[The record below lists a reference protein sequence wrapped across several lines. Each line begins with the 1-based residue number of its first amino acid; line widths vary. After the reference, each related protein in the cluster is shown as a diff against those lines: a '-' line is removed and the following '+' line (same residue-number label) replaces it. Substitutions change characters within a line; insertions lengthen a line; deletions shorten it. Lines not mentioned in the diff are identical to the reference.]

1 MDWVQATG
9 KTVDE
14 AKDAALD
21 LLGVDMSDAEFE
33 VIEEARTGLF
43 GRLKNEARVR
53 ARIRPATPRPKA
65 ERRDRK
71 RGSGRD
77 KDPSKDS
84 AQTDGAKESS
94 PKAER
99 GASAASRG
107 GSNGSGGAKER
118 APRPPRTESDRA
130 PRAPRASGDTRSTD
144 ERGGTSVTEDMS
156 VDEQA
161 EKAEAFL
168 TTLLDRFGISGALER
183 VAVDDDTREVNV
195 SGEAVGI
202 LVGPRGRTL
211 EALQDV
217 VRTVVQRHAGP
228 SDKRVRV
235 DVAGYRHKR
244 REALAAFAVSVAE
257 SVRESGVARAL
268 EPMSSPDRKVVHDA
282 LVEID
287 GVVTSSEGED
297 PRRRVVVSPDT
308 AVALVE
314 SAEPV
319 EPVETAEVVEA
330 AEAAETV
337 EATDD

>member
-1 MDWVQATG
+1 MDWVQVTG

-14 AKDAALD
+14 AKEAALD

-33 VIEEARTGLF
+33 VIEEARTGMF

-53 ARIRPATPRPKA
+53 ARIRPSSPRPKA
-65 ERRDRK
+65 ERRDRR
-71 RGSGRD
+71 RGAPKDGVKADGPKADGASDAPKPAAAGARGERSSNGAASGRD
-77 KDPSKDS
+77 
-84 AQTDGAKESS
+84 
-94 PKAER
+94 
-99 GASAASRG
+99 
-107 GSNGSGGAKER
+107 R
-118 APRPPRTESDRA
+118 APRPRGESGRA
-130 PRAPRASGDTRSTD
+130 PRPARSNDDSRTND

-161 EKAEAFL
+161 QKAEEFL
-168 TTLLDRFGISGALER
+168 TTLLDRFGVSGSLER

-195 SGEAVGI
+195 TGEAVGI

-244 REALAAFAVSVAE
+244 REALAAFAVTVAE

-282 LVEID
+282 LMEIE

-297 PRRRVVVSPDT
+297 PRRRVVVSPEP
-308 AVALVE
+308 AVA
-314 SAEPV
+314 
-319 EPVETAEVVEA
+319 A
-330 AEAAETV
+330 A
-337 EATDD
+337 DS